1 MKKKK
6 MMNTIN
12 EFNEWIALDYIYK
25 SWTHEDY
32 EDVTVYE
39 NRSGNI
45 ICIKRDDNGKIIDAW
60 ME

>member
-6 MMNTIN
+6 MMSTIN
-12 EFNEWIALDYIYK
+12 EFNEWITLGYIYK

-45 ICIKRDDNGKIIDAW
+45 ICIKRDNNGKIIDAW
-60 ME
+60 TE

>member
-12 EFNEWIALDYIYK
+12 EFNEWIAFDYIYK

-45 ICIKRDDNGKIIDAW
+45 ICIQRDNNGKIIDAW
-60 ME
+60 TE